1 MVIWKVTCHWH
12 QENDYSYYDHE
23 PTDIGIFTSRPLAAL
38 AAIDFIECMNHRYR
52 NGDPYFRVI
61 SEVWNHC
68 IEILEHDLHDNCSYE
83 FATIYFTKMTLNDGL
98 TY

>member
-23 PTDIGIFTSRPLAAL
+23 PTDIGIFTSRPLAGR
-38 AAIDFIECMNHRYR
+38 AAINFIKCMNRRCNY
-52 NGDPYFRVI
+52 NGYLRVI

-68 IEILEHDLHDNCSYE
+68 IEISEHDLHDNYSYE
-83 FATIYFTKMTLNDGL
+83 FATIFFTKMTLNDGL